1 MKRQLKLWGS
11 RVLMVALLVVAISK
25 WGLPVYS
32 KYFKPKKTVVYIPQG
47 KVRYG
52 DFTVSFHEIGTLAAE
67 SSVPVFGEDNGK
79 LIYLVA
85 EGTIVK
91 TGDVIAELDRSDID
105 REIRNQKLTVNNAEA
120 EVARV
125 EEEYRMLVAS
135 NQTHYDKQK
144 ADYDFTVNELEMA
157 KKTLE
162 KKKRLAD
169 EKLVPRDQ
177 VEQAELAVRSKELAE
192 MKGKKDLELQE
203 ADNQSKENQKKADL
217 RKVKFALDTQ
227 QRTLDELQTR
237 ISGGTIK
244 APAPGMVVISKTW
257 QGPGDFRKIQEGD
270 TIRMRQSICL
280 LPDLSKM
287 LVRVNVGE
295 SDAPRITMG
304 MPVVVKME
312 AIPGKTFHG
321 TVSSISSLATEGNPM
336 ETGSTPGRKN
346 FEVSVAL
353 KESDPKTIK
362 PGMTAD
368 AEFICDAVKNVLYVP
383 LEAVVEKDGK
393 TQVFVKTAKGFE
405 RRVID
410 TGLSNDSFVIVK
422 RGLDKNTVIALRD
435 PTRAMDHQ
443 EAGSNAPG
451 SSSQDNKDK
460 KQTSPLP
467 EMPNSG
473 AAKK

>member
-1 MKRQLKLWGS
+1 MMVVLLAVAVHQWG
-11 RVLMVALLVVAISK
+11 VPM
-25 WGLPVYS
+25 YS

-79 LIYLVA
+79 LIYLIA
-85 EGTIVK
+85 EGSIVK
-91 TGDVIAELDRSDID
+91 VGDVIAELDRSDLD

-227 QRTLDELQTR
+227 QRTLEDLQTR
-237 ISGGTIK
+237 ISKGTIQ

-257 QGPGDFRKIQEGD
+257 SGPGEFRKIQEGD
-270 TIRMRQSICL
+270 TVRMRQSICL

-295 SDAPRITMG
+295 SDAPRITLG

-321 TVSSISSLATEGNPM
+321 TVSSISSLATEGNPL

-393 TQVFVKTAKGFE
+393 TQVFVKTPKGFE
-405 RRVID
+405 RRTIV

-422 RGLDKNTVIALRD
+422 KGLAKNEVIALRD

-443 EAGSNAPG
+443 EAGSKAPG
-451 SSSQDNKDK
+451 ASSEANKDK
-460 KQTSPLP
+460 KQPAPLP

-473 AAKK
+473 ASKK